1 MPAYDLL
8 IFDLDGTICDPLDG
22 IHRSINYALEAIEHP
37 PVPENVVAQFIGP
50 PLYVAFKTILPTAT
64 SALVD
69 A

>member
-22 IHRSINYALEAIEHP
+22 IHRSINYEHP
-37 PVPENVVAQFIGP
+37 PVSENVVAQFIGP